1 MSREH
6 IPNQNF
12 GRGLRINTGVGNLAQ
27 TKYLN
32 NLENYLSMYPIDYEI
47 DKNVM
52 VETIKIANRLD
63 IWYPKGLEKRIRDVR
78 PTKVDVWTDAVKSFR
93 KKYCN
98 SIEEGHKWMHEFT
111 NTPEIPTLP
120 FDLSIQVPCNG
131 KMIEVNLN
139 DQMKEWK
146 GDGTLDKFFN
156 LV

>member
-1 MSREH
+1 
-6 IPNQNF
+6 
-12 GRGLRINTGVGNLAQ
+12 
-27 TKYLN
+27 
-32 NLENYLSMYPIDYEI
+32 
-47 DKNVM
+47 
-52 VETIKIANRLD
+52 
-63 IWYPKGLEKRIRDVR
+63 
-78 PTKVDVWTDAVKSFR
+78 
-93 KKYCN
+93 
-98 SIEEGHKWMHEFT
+98 MHEFT